1 MSLKEKVR
9 KVRSD
14 KKRDIQPT
22 ISTNLKNC
30 IYRLNYITDVP
41 VKDVVEILCE
51 KGLSSRNVI
60 SHLSSNFK
68 RDYRFQ
74 STIYIGKEENESL
87 RKDQSKDKKERISSR
102 FSKENYD
109 KIHELANALDVTPSR
124 ATAIILDA
132 SIKNTNILNAFVKNY
147 LHQNMDNNRMK
158 ELKSVIH
165 FINNNNPYR
174 EEVSWFNFISFIID
188 DLKEGTV
195 NLKGNLIKWL
205 EKYK

>member
-14 KKRDIQPT
+14 KKRDVQPT

-60 SHLSSNFK
+60 SHLSRNFK
-68 RDYRFQ
+68 RDFRFQ

-87 RKDQSKDKKERISSR
+87 RKDTSKDKKERISTR

-132 SIKNTNILNAFVKNY
+132 SVKNTNILNAFVKNY
-147 LHQNMDNNRMK
+147 LHQNIDNNRMK